1 MTKPKP
7 QTPKKPKTAP
17 KKEAVLTKDEFLQT
31 LKKVT
36 RPISPKASP
45 SKGKSGTS
53 G

>member
-1 MTKPKP
+1 MTKKTKP
-7 QTPKKPKTAP
+7 ATLKKQKTTP

-45 SKGKSGTS
+45 SKGK
-53 G
+53 

>member
-1 MTKPKP
+1 MTKKLEKS
-7 QTPKKPKTAP
+7 TKKPKTAP
-17 KKEAVLTKDEFLQT
+17 KQEAVLTKDEFLQT

-45 SKGKSGTS
+45 EKGKSGTS